1 MISEW
6 SLILFLVEF
15 HFMTP
20 QSIFCTWCKEHILC
34 VLKKS
39 SNKSDNNKYL
49 KKKPW
54 LFDACLSV
62 CQPKPPLHFMANLV
76 FWIGILKLPNPEV
89 PSQCWP
95 LNIIVILIPPSWTF
109 KLTTCLGIM
118 SEFTPNKAIP
128 NQCKHLFLWPLS
140 SSRKQNRRARART
153 RMS

>member
-6 SLILFLVEF
+6 SLILFLIEF

-20 QSIFCTWCKEHILC
+20 RSIFCTWCKEHIQC
-34 VLKKS
+34 ALKKS

-49 KKKPW
+49 NKPVC
-54 LFDACLSV
+54 LLSV
-62 CQPKPPLHFMANLV
+62 CLSANTSSTSSA
-76 FWIGILKLPNPEV
+76 FYGKYGISNWDSVASKSRSAIAMLT
-89 PSQCWP
+89 
-95 LNIIVILIPPSWTF
+95 LNIIVILTPPSWTF